1 MKVTLKEL
9 MEKVDNIKDVIDE
22 LDNLPEIE
30 ACTKAL
36 QYLDEYVDMLLDTKV
51 DI

>member
-1 MKVTLKEL
+1 
-9 MEKVDNIKDVIDE
+9 MEKVDDIKRVIDK
-22 LDNLPEIE
+22 LDKMPEHVE
-30 ACTKAL
+30 CTAAL